1 MSAALLI
8 IDMLENFSDMK
19 KCNDSIDKSIA
30 YINATS
36 NLFRQKK
43 LPVVLVKPEQ
53 YPSEAYNPL
62 EGLQIDESDIIIK
75 KSKMN
80 AFFKTELDSILKE
93 LGVDFVVISGM
104 AAEYCVV
111 FTYNGALEC
120 GYSAAILQ
128 NAVASSDINEV
139 KNIQLL
145 RPVISVESLF
155 ALL

>member
-62 EGLQIDESDIIIK
+62 EGLQIDESDI
-75 KSKMN
+75 MQN
-80 AFFKTELDSILKE
+80 KT
-93 LGVDFVVISGM
+93 V
-104 AAEYCVV
+104 
-111 FTYNGALEC
+111 NH
-120 GYSAAILQ
+120 
-128 NAVASSDINEV
+128 
-139 KNIQLL
+139 
-145 RPVISVESLF
+145 SV
-155 ALL
+155 